1 MSKLFWI
8 GITLLVLGSGPL
20 LLIIAASSLRL
31 LSDPNPNPN
40 PIGPGLLF
48 FFTFWPGVVL
58 TILGLLRRRRT
69 DKQA

>member
-8 GITLLVLGSGPL
+8 GVALLLLGSGPL
-20 LLIIAASSLRL
+20 LMIVAASSLGL
-31 LSDPNPNPN
+31 LSDPNPN

-58 TILGLLRRRRT
+58 TVIGLARRRRT
-69 DKQA
+69 DRLA

>member
-8 GITLLVLGSGPL
+8 GVALLLLGSGPL
-20 LLIIAASSLRL
+20 LMIVAASSFDL
-31 LSDPNPNPN
+31 LSDPNPN

-58 TILGLLRRRRT
+58 TILGLARRRPAQKHT
-69 DKQA
+69 